1 MNAQF
6 GGMRAV
12 THQVPTP
19 LVERRFTEADAI
31 DDRRRSWSSI
41 QAATMRRQSALAIP
55 CTEHDAAAGSFCWGS
70 RLSPVRG
77 ICRKRYDL
85 AIPTSKPVKS

>member
-1 MNAQF
+1 MNGQF
-6 GGMRAV
+6 RGLRAV

-19 LVERRFTEADAI
+19 LVERRFTEADVI

-41 QAATMRRQSALAIP
+41 QAETMRRRGALAIP
-55 CTEHDAAAGSFCWGS
+55 CTEHDAPAGSFCWGS

-77 ICRKRYDL
+77 ICQKRYNL
-85 AIPTSKPVKS
+85 AIPLSNPVKS